1 MYSERFE
8 RKRTSIWSQDARIY
22 HSTKQ
27 LAFLV
32 VFVES
37 HVSGRFLL
45 LLRALLPKPAL
56 ESFGYRVRVW

>member
-8 RKRTSIWSQDARIY
+8 RKRTSIWSQDAGIY

-32 VFVES
+32 VLVES
-37 HVSGRFLL
+37 HISGWFFLL
-45 LLRALLPKPAL
+45 LGALLPKPAL
-56 ESFGYRVRVW
+56 ESFGHRVRVW